1 MNRPNRSFSRSPL
14 FYQGTYRLR
23 PVHIDATMRRIV
35 QGTLDGDETRTPG
48 RQNHMV
54 DP

>member
-1 MNRPNRSFSRSPL
+1 
-14 FYQGTYRLR
+14 
-23 PVHIDATMRRIV
+23 MRRIV